1 MMFDMLKEFDSFLE
15 KHVQDNFDWVTALP
29 VYQHIYNTTHHKS
42 LGKQYLL
49 LKCKITQL
57 H

>member
-42 LGKQYLL
+42 LGKQYHL
-49 LKCKITQL
+49 LKM
-57 H
+57 